1 MSTQDEFDFIGP
13 DGQLTPSAE
22 DTLMFLGYC
31 LKAYEMDN
39 GKPLMVDNELVKKLI
54 MTSVEEDSIP
64 AIVVG
69 VQGTD
74 VVLQGEMRLLD
85 ED

>member
-1 MSTQDEFDFIGP
+1 MSTQDEFDFIAP
-13 DGQLTPSAE
+13 DGSLAPSAE

-31 LKAYEMDN
+31 LKAYEIEN
-39 GKPLMVDNELVKKLI
+39 EKPLMVDNELVKKLI

-64 AIVVG
+64 AIMVG
-69 VQGTD
+69 LQGEN